1 MHKSDVITD
10 ILRVGKI
17 SQKELGSGVKPACH
31 MTVKLPDRGGRRHF
45 AYGFRSTEV
54 AKRFLTEA
62 AGEDATMVEEEL
74 ALDSRL
80 SVPASTVDLGTYV
93 ASAFISWEALELY
106 HR

>member
-1 MHKSDVITD
+1 MHRSDVITD
-10 ILRVGKI
+10 ILRVGEI
-17 SQKELGSGVKPACH
+17 SQKELGAGVKPACH
-31 MTVKLPDRGGRRHF
+31 MTVKLPDRGDRRHF

-62 AGEDATMVEEEL
+62 AGENVAVTEEEL
-74 ALDSRL
+74 ALGPRL

-93 ASAFISWEALELY
+93 VSAFISWEALELY